1 MKTKKRFL
9 DNKPQTCDD
18 SIGQAA
24 PKKERIAQ
32 TENNIRSHKV
42 QLKKMNKYLDALKGM
57 SGDYDYNNESLA
69 MLVGNVFM
77 NIDRAKG
84 WIDRE
89 KNILKTLK
97 GKN

>member
-1 MKTKKRFL
+1 MKAKKRFL
-9 DNKPQTCDD
+9 DNRPQTCND
-18 SIGQAA
+18 SIGQAV

-32 TENNIRSHKV
+32 TKNNIRSHKV

-57 SGDYDYNNESLA
+57 SGDYDYNSESLA

-77 NIDRAKG
+77 NIDRVKG

-89 KNILKTLK
+89 KNILKKLK